1 MLNRIIR
8 YFKFKILLR
17 KLKKGYIAV
26 FCPYKGVQLCDPVE
40 IYKKGQQI
48 SEDSF
53 PNPERYLKKSVIEG
67 IEAAIAGTSA
77 ISFMSLDKHDKMKQ
91 FIKDLY
97 KSKLNGGEE
106 LILDYV

>member
-1 MLNRIIR
+1 MFNKIIY

-17 KLKKGYIAV
+17 KLKKNYIAV

-40 IYKKGQQI
+40 IYKKGQRI
-48 SEDSF
+48 SEDGF

-77 ISFMSLDKHDKMKQ
+77 ISFMSLDKNDDMKQ

-97 KSKLNGGEE
+97 RSKLNGAPE
-106 LILDYV
+106 LILDV